1 MSQKNIE
8 KQPKKVKGQE
18 IDFRT
23 LIQDAQRAWA
33 EGVVSIGKTNDT
45 EQYIEEA
52 NRVLDELYDFD
63 KNDFILFKPTL
74 ASQHPVR
81 TDRQGT
87 ASYFIG
93 GIFTED
99 GAGFA
104 RTPWARVTF
113 EDDFNFTELDSG
125 DILVMGRCTFYPYDG
140 DTDHEI
146 TTADYTFGYRGG
158 SMRIFLHHSSNMV
171 SRKRQVKFELRRF
184 V

>member
-1 MSQKNIE
+1 MATQLPKPHPE
-8 KQPKKVKGQE
+8 KFEGLVKKIRKAQE
-18 IDFRT
+18 R
-23 LIQDAQRAWA
+23 WA
-33 EGVVSIGKTNDT
+33 KVVAKIGKTNDT
-45 EQYIEEA
+45 EQYGKVA
-52 NRVLDELYDFD
+52 NRVLDKLYDFEEE
-63 KNDFILFKPTL
+63 NGFILFKPTL

-113 EDDFNFTELDSG
+113 EDDFYFTELDSG
-125 DILVMGRCTFYPYDG
+125 DILVMGRCTFYPYEG

-171 SRKRQVKFELRRF
+171 SRRRQVKFELKRF